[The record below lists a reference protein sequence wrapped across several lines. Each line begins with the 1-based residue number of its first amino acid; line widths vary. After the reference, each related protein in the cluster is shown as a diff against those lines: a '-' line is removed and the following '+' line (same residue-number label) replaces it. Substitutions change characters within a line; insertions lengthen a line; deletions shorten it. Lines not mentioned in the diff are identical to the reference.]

1 MTAPNPPRRVVITSP
16 RMRAPRRQPQRVAT
30 EIDAQTRLGQVY
42 MSSLIRAQRRLALL
56 VLGVLAILLL
66 GLPLLFSAV
75 PSVAD
80 VTVLWL
86 PLPWLLLGAA
96 VYPVL
101 LCLGWFYVRRAERN
115 ERDFAEVVRAEDRRE
130 DAERTA

>member
-1 MTAPNPPRRVVITSP
+1 MTTPNPPRRVVITSP

-42 MSSLIRAQRRLALL
+42 MGSLIRAQRRLALV

-66 GLPLLFSAV
+66 GLPLLFAWI
-75 PSVAD
+75 PSVGEMD
-80 VTVLWL
+80 VLGL
-86 PLPWLLLGAA
+86 PLPWLILGAA

-115 ERDFAEVVRAEDRRE
+115 ERDFAEVVRAEDRRD
-130 DAERTA
+130 DAEREA